1 MTVKEYIDAHSPFRF
16 VHADHNERI
25 HEKVKSNP
33 EDYEFIR
40 VRLIW
45 YGRVYIEVR
54 EIKS

>member
-1 MTVKEYIDAHSPFRF
+1 MTVKEYIDTHSPFHF

-33 EDYEFIR
+33 EDYEVIR
-40 VRLIW
+40 VRVVHRRLF
-45 YGRVYIEVR
+45 IEVR